1 MVVENKTS
9 INEQS
14 DIELYKSF
22 LNGNKEAF
30 NQLILRHRKQLTL
43 FIMKYVKKLEV
54 AEDIVQDSFVYMLIN
69 KVDYDFKYSFRTYIY
84 TIAKSRTLNY
94 LKNKSKIVSMEDVL
108 TAKYYDEEMNIEEI
122 YIKKEEREKIQ
133 KAIKKL
139 KKDYQ
144 IVIYLYDF
152 QGFKYREISEILNQS
167 MSKTKMMIHRAK
179 KQLKNILK
187 EENEIC

>member
-108 TAKYYDEEMNIEEI
+108 TAKYYNEEMNIEEI

-187 EENEIC
+187 EGNEIC

>member
-94 LKNKSKIVSMEDVL
+94 LKNKSKVVSMEDVL
-108 TAKYYDEEMNIEEI
+108 TEKYYDEEMNIEEI

-167 MSKTKMMIHRAK
+167 ISKTKMMIHRAK

>member
-108 TAKYYDEEMNIEEI
+108 TAKYYNEEMNIEEI

-187 EENEIC
+187 EGKETC

>member
-94 LKNKSKIVSMEDVL
+94 LKNKSKVVSMEDVL
-108 TAKYYDEEMNIEEI
+108 TEKYYDEEMNIEEI

-167 MSKTKMMIHRAK
+167 ISKTKMMIHRAK
-179 KQLKNILK
+179 KQVKNILK

>member
-1 MVVENKTS
+1 
-9 INEQS
+9 
-14 DIELYKSF
+14 
-22 LNGNKEAF
+22 
-30 NQLILRHRKQLTL
+30 
-43 FIMKYVKKLEV
+43 MKYVKKLEV

-94 LKNKSKIVSMEDVL
+94 LKNKSKVVSMEDVL
-108 TAKYYDEEMNIEEI
+108 TEKYYDEEINIEEI

-167 MSKTKMMIHRAK
+167 ISKTKMMIHRAK